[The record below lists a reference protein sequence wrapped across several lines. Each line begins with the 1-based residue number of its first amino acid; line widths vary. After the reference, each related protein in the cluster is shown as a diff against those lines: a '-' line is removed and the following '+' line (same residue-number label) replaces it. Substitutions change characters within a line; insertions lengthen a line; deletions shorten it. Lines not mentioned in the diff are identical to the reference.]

1 MHDITRILR
10 AMTKNAT
17 AVMTPE
23 AMQAAVQP
31 PMDPAMGGAPMDP
44 AAGGMPGGSPMPPEA
59 IGGAPAG
66 APPMD
71 PAAMGG
77 MPPAGPQGA
86 GGGEIP
92 PEILQDQLFMQFLQ
106 MMGVQ
111 FDPQSGTFID
121 PNGQPLSVDE
131 VMQVYDIFQQ
141 QVAAQGG
148 APGAAG
154 PAAGAPEDQAA
165 MGAMPPEAVGAA
177 PAGAMPPDAGAMP
190 PDAGMPPEAAMGGA
204 PGSPADMAGALPPDP
219 AMAGGAD
226 MGAAGGMSSEDQAME
241 IASAVMS
248 GVEATLEE
256 FTTNLEKKMSAIIDK
271 VETLGKAVDSLQETT
286 DRRSED
292 DKDEEEK
299 LRADLD
305 AELMPTLDAG
315 IPAPMPIDMG
325 KAASE
330 KPVAK
335 PVSKKANLY
344 NFICK
349 KG

>member
-1 MHDITRILR
+1 MHDFTRILNGFNKR
-10 AMTKNAT
+10 AT

-23 AMQAAVQP
+23 AMQAAIQP
-31 PMDPAMGGAPMDP
+31 PMDPAMTGGAPMDP
-44 AAGGMPGGSPMPPEA
+44 AAAGGMPP
-59 IGGAPAG
+59 GA
-66 APPMD
+66 PMD

-77 MPPAGPQGA
+77 MPPAGPQGS

-131 VMQVYDIFQQ
+131 VMQVYEIFQQ

-154 PAAGAPEDQAA
+154 PAAGAPADPAA
-165 MGAMPPEAVGAA
+165 MGGMPPEAMGAA

-204 PGSPADMAGALPPDP
+204 PGGPVDMAGALPADP
-219 AMAGGAD
+219 AMAGDPGMAP
-226 MGAAGGMSSEDQAME
+226 AGGAVSSEDQAME

-256 FTTNLEKKMSAIIDK
+256 FTANLEKKMSALLDK

-315 IPAPMPIDMG
+315 IPTPMPIDMG

-335 PVSKKANLY
+335 SVSKKANLY